1 MLKLPLKLIV
11 NMKNSMNDVE
21 LRQCLIEKLGILSP
35 DNINLIWQ
43 FVDDLNHE
51 QASNKSD
58 NYLIEKALQKWQ
70 FLIKNNQEMDRK
82 NPLSENE
89 IKIICQF
96 LGQANQSRP
105 VGLAKEEFAVPDD
118 FNNPL
123 PDEVL
128 DLFYPQ

>member
-1 MLKLPLKLIV
+1 M
-11 NMKNSMNDVE
+11 
-21 LRQCLIEKLGILSP
+21 
-35 DNINLIWQ
+35 DN
-43 FVDDLNHE
+43 
-51 QASNKSD
+51 
-58 NYLIEKALQKWQ
+58 
-70 FLIKNNQEMDRK
+70 K

>member
-1 MLKLPLKLIV
+1 MKVQLKLIF
-11 NMKNSMNDVE
+11 NSKNGMNDVE
-21 LRQCLIEKLGILSP
+21 LCQYLMEKLGILSP
-35 DNINLIWQ
+35 DELNLIWQ
-43 FVDDLNHE
+43 FIDNLTQE
-51 QASNKSD
+51 KASNKSD
-58 NYLIEKALQKWQ
+58 NYLIEKALKKWQ
-70 FLIKNNQEMDRK
+70 FLIKNNQEMENK

>member
-1 MLKLPLKLIV
+1 MSADNLNLVGQFIDKLTHQ
-11 NMKNSMNDVE
+11 E
-21 LRQCLIEKLGILSP
+21 
-35 DNINLIWQ
+35 
-43 FVDDLNHE
+43 
-51 QASNKSD
+51 AANKSD
-58 NYLIEKALQKWQ
+58 NYLTEKALQKWQ
-70 FLIKNNQEMDRK
+70 FLVKNNQEMDRK

>member
-1 MLKLPLKLIV
+1 
-11 NMKNSMNDVE
+11 MKNSMNDVE

-51 QASNKSD
+51 QASKKSD
-58 NYLIEKALQKWQ
+58 NYLIDKALQKWQ

-96 LGQANQSRP
+96 LGQANQSHP